1 MTDGIGR
8 LARGADR
15 QPVQVYLDPNDL
27 KRLERLRQDLGTNK
41 SEVLRRGLKALE
53 REIMDPDEH
62 PVLKIIGMMDGAPAG
77 GTPAAKDPPA
87 AWAPDR
93 LQVPPESEPE
103 PRRGS
108 KKKKKQRGR

>member
-1 MTDGIGR
+1 MTDGTGR

-62 PVLKIIGMMDGAPAG
+62 PVLKIIGLVDGPLAG
-77 GTPAAKDPPA
+77 SATADQERPFAVASGLHRVGA
-87 AWAPDR
+87 
-93 LQVPPESEPE
+93 ESEPE